1 MAANS
6 LFFGVRPKS
15 TAHPVRSVDSLL
27 ASKSA
32 KLYGW
37 IEPSGE
43 RGGRAEPELGREREG
58 ERERE
63 QPAAAALQFSS
74 PPLSARD
81 GASFQIQIR
90 SSPPRAQFLGDE
102 LLKHVLFGQI
112 AFSNKLECE
121 TGRPSFPLQTAIS
134 SPHPIG
140 AVALS
145 NLEFLVAE
153 NTKGKCRG

>member
-43 RGGRAEPELGREREG
+43 RRAGGTRAGTRERGREG
-58 ERERE
+58 ER
-63 QPAAAALQFSS
+63 AAGRGR
-74 PPLSARD
+74 SA
-81 GASFQIQIR
+81 I
-90 SSPPRAQFLGDE
+90 
-102 LLKHVLFGQI
+102 
-112 AFSNKLECE
+112 
-121 TGRPSFPLQTAIS
+121 
-134 SPHPIG
+134 
-140 AVALS
+140 
-145 NLEFLVAE
+145 
-153 NTKGKCRG
+153 